1 MTEWIKLV
9 RKVNALTQQS
19 KEQSTVGSVY
29 CSALLAD
36 IDRLVNGG
44 FGGTSTEA
52 LTNTAS
58 IIGAA
63 SAKLDYLVKEGKALV
78 ATHTESLDVIQVP
91 CSSGNPL

>member
-29 CSALLAD
+29 CTALLTD
-36 IDRLVNGG
+36 IERLVNGG
-44 FGGTSTEA
+44 YGGTSTEA

-63 SAKLDYLVKEGKALV
+63 SAKLECLMTEGKALV
-78 ATHTESLDVIQVP
+78 GTHTQCLDVIQVIP
-91 CSSGNPL
+91 QPVPD